1 MLNIES
7 GGRQACTTFAAIIL
21 PWRRSR
27 WMLRSCISTY
37 FAGYYIN
44 FGLILDGLGWSEI
57 WFNMGK
63 MGKKMVRCND

>member
-27 WMLRSCISTY
+27 WSLRSCISVY
-37 FAGYYIN
+37 ISERYIN

-57 WFNMGK
+57 RMKMGK
-63 MGKKMVRCND
+63 MGKKMLRCND